1 MNTAAWQPS
10 PAAAERARQLLEDRV
25 GPALPRFE
33 SYGIAAADNADR
45 KIRKRAARHHQLS
58 FDRQNLRAQRF
69 PLASLTTADRRRRGD
84 RASAWRSRHLRNR
97 RPRPVQAAISLTCL
111 RPCWG

>member
-58 FDRQNLRAQRF
+58 FDRQNCERKDFRWQALQRLIVVAVAIALRRGEVAIF
-69 PLASLTTADRRRRGD
+69 VIVVLGRRRR
-84 RASAWRSRHLRNR
+84 RFL
-97 RPRPVQAAISLTCL
+97 
-111 RPCWG
+111 